1 MSGIT
6 PQSPILNTN
15 VLPKLN
21 EPYQFYPLLFI
32 LTFFAVITCILL
44 FKSSPETK
52 TAEII
57 TSTILYVLGPLLLM
71 TIFVYIVPNFGTI
84 KQFILQMSSVFYVF
98 FYTIG
103 LIVFFSLIDKQILND
118 YGYIITPVS
127 LFFAGAF
134 LFKGFKNDYIA
145 NFSINYERIK
155 SLILFVSLISLFF
168 TFYSVDPG
176 GYIKQNFGYSLVLT
190 IVLSVL
196 SFVYAIVLITYPDS
210 SQQPEPT
217 TNLFSKFTKFSTV
230 GSLLFI
236 LFIIIFA
243 IGITVYPGG
252 VMKNPFIS
260 IIIITFMLTVSI
272 WGILLITNIF
282 PETTDRTKSIK
293 TMNFLQRAMLML
305 LSLSI
310 SGVFIGFIVYNIQT
324 FTGTTSI
331 PSLLLNI
338 IAVTLVLAIVYKTI
352 FVKFPTSQSN
362 SKKNS
367 FFSLIMNIIFYIPC
381 IFIGLFDLLL
391 NIFTGRFDKYQANDH
406 IGTSIAIIASVIVL
420 SLLYIGSKYLYE
432 KINLQGG
439 KLLLNDPVYLTS
451 LRSLTTSQELTGVE
465 NPSYQYG
472 LSCWVYIDSVGPN
485 ANESYVKYSSIMSYN
500 GKPNIVYKANTHTLL
515 VTVANPESPEK
526 NSNNEYEDEIIN
538 GVTNRVLYKNDN
550 FLLQKW
556 NNIILNYNGG
566 TLDVFLNGELVKSS
580 IEVVP
585 IYDFTDTLT
594 IGEKDGLH
602 GGICN
607 IVYFNRPLTRTNIYY
622 LYNMVK
628 NLTPPIT
635 TNKYEIIQKN
645 V

>member
-1 MSGIT
+1 MSGIN

-57 TSTILYVLGPLLLM
+57 TSTILYILGPLLLM
-71 TIFVYIVPNFGTI
+71 TIFVYILPNFASI

-103 LIVFFSLIDKQILND
+103 LIVFFSIIDKQILND

-127 LFFAGAF
+127 LFFASVF

-155 SLILFVSLISLFF
+155 SLILFVCLISLFF

-217 TNLFSKFTKFSTV
+217 TNLFSKFTKFSTF
-230 GSLLFI
+230 GSLLLI

-472 LSCWVYIDSVGPN
+472 LSCWVYIDSAAPN

-566 TLDVFLNGELVKSS
+566 TLDVFLNGELVKSC